1 MVLEVQTQHL
11 YLNLLNKI
19 LIFFICIIFFL
30 SAYIFSYLNIKKNY
44 EKENLIN
51 ISKGE
56 SINIIV
62 NLILTDEN
70 YINKK
75 IYSYYLKLFNKY
87 YDTIKFG
94 EFKIDNKLSL
104 FQITNII
111 SKPSNVYR
119 ELTIIDG
126 WQFYQLDKLIKE
138 IFNNSYLIPYTH
150 IIADTYKYQS
160 HNNFEEIYQLM
171 INTKDNF
178 FYKFKSHELLE
189 QYSIDDIMVIASL
202 IEKEGKTEH
211 DKRLISSVIFNRLDK
226 NLKLELDATTIFS
239 ITKGKYKFNRK
250 LTYRDLKIKDNY
262 NTYFIRGLPPKPICY
277 VSRKTIEIL
286 LENYK
291 SAYLFYFFDE
301 KKQRHVFSKTYKE
314 HIKLLNEYRK
324 NE

>member
-1 MVLEVQTQHL
+1 MAVQTQL
-11 YLNLLNKI
+11 FYLNLLNKI
-19 LIFFICIIFFL
+19 FIFIICCFLILISYVFT
-30 SAYIFSYLNIKKNY
+30 YLNFIKVN
-44 EKENLIN
+44 EVNNLIN
-51 ISKGE
+51 IPKGS
-56 SINIIV
+56 SIYKIV
-62 NLILTDEN
+62 NLIINDE
-70 YINKK
+70 YYLNKK
-75 IYSYYLKLFNKY
+75 IYLMYLNIYNNYYN
-87 YDTIKFG
+87 TIKFG
-94 EFKIDNKLSL
+94 EFKINQKLSL
-104 FQITNII
+104 IQITNLI
-111 SKPSNVYR
+111 SKPSKVYR

-138 IFNNSYLIPYTH
+138 IFNNSYSIPYTH

-178 FYKFKSHELLE
+178 FYKFKNHELLE
-189 QYSIDDIMVIASL
+189 KYSIDDIMIIASL

-211 DKRLISSVIFNRLDK
+211 DKKLISSVIFNRLDK

-250 LTYRDLKIKDNY
+250 LTYKDLKIKDNY

-314 HIKLLNEYRK
+314 HKNLLNEYRK